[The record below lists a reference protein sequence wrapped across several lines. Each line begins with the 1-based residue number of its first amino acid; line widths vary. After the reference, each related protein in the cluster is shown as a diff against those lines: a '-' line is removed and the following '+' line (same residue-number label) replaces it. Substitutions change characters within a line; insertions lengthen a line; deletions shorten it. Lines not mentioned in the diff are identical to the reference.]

1 MSDQCEALFSSEAL
15 MNRLSALLQQN
26 QEYCTDTDCDGETLP
41 RIDQNNLVLIMGMWV
56 AFAILMYALRPSSLR
71 SAGDA
76 QSTKNN
82 QNRRNG
88 DNHDN
93 DQPPAVL

>member
-1 MSDQCEALFSSEAL
+1 MSDQCEALFSSEAI
-15 MNRLSALLQQN
+15 MHRLSALLQQN

-41 RIDQNNLVLIMGMWV
+41 RIDQNNLVIIMGMWV
-56 AFAILMYALRPSSLR
+56 AFAIFMYALRPSSLR
-71 SAGDA
+71 TAGDP

-82 QNRRNG
+82 GNGRNE